1 VSLLEVSGLRVVY
14 RKRAGGPARA
24 RDVVAVDDVSISV
37 DAGQAVGLVGASGAG
52 KSSVA
57 KAILHL
63 VPVQRGQ
70 ITAGEHQ
77 VTAFGRRAPL
87 PFRKDVQMVFQDPS
101 SSLNPA
107 WTVADI
113 VAEPLRIH
121 FDPPREHRSRRTAEL
136 LDAVELP
143 TAVRERRPGDLSVG
157 QRQRVAIARAL
168 ATEPRL
174 IVLDEPV
181 SALDAAT
188 RDQVVAVL
196 ARLQHDTNVAYL
208 VITHDITLAKR
219 WCSHIAVM
227 DGGRIVEQA
236 SANDLFGQPR
246 HPFTKL
252 LLASVLDPDPQTHQA
267 SRQRRRDLTTAQ
279 RRALGD
285 RRPALIR
292 QVP

>member
-1 VSLLEVSGLRVVY
+1 MSLLEVSGLRVVY
-14 RKRAGGPARA
+14 PRRASGRAGAV
-24 RDVVAVDDVSISV
+24 DVVAVDDVSLSV

-63 VPVQRGQ
+63 VPAQRGK
-70 ITAGEHQ
+70 ITFGTHV

-87 PFRKDVQMVFQDPS
+87 AFRKDVQMVFQDAS

-113 VAEPLRIH
+113 VAEPLHIH
-121 FDPPREHRSRRTAEL
+121 FDPPRERAVRRTAEL
-136 LDAVELP
+136 LEAVELP
-143 TAVRERRPGDLSVG
+143 AAVRDRRPVDLSVG

-181 SALDAAT
+181 SALDAIT
-188 RDQVVAVL
+188 RDQIVTL
-196 ARLQHDTNVAYL
+196 LDRLQRETNVAYL
-208 VITHDITLAKR
+208 VITHDITLARR
-219 WCSHIAVM
+219 WCSRIAVM
-227 DGGRIVEQA
+227 EGGRIVEQA
-236 SANDLFGQPR
+236 SADDLFGQPR

-252 LLASVLDPDPQTHQA
+252 LLASVLDPDPRTHEA
-267 SRQRRRDLTTAQ
+267 SRRPRHDFTGAQ
-279 RRALGD
+279 PRTGSVIA
-285 RRPALIR
+285 
-292 QVP
+292 

>member
-1 VSLLEVSGLRVVY
+1 MSLLEVSGLCVVY
-14 RKRAGGPARA
+14 PRRASGRA
-24 RDVVAVDDVSISV
+24 SAGDVVAVDDVSISV

-70 ITAGEHQ
+70 ITLGEHR

-87 PFRKDVQMVFQDPS
+87 AFRKDVQMVFQDAS

-121 FDPPREHRSRRTAEL
+121 FDPPRDVTLRRIAEL
-136 LDAVELP
+136 LDTVELP
-143 TAVRERRPGDLSVG
+143 AAVRDRRPVDLSVG

-181 SALDAAT
+181 SALDATT
-188 RDQVVAVL
+188 RDQVVSVL
-196 ARLQHDTNVAYL
+196 ARLQHEANVAYL
-208 VITHDITLAKR
+208 VITHDITLARR
-219 WCSHIAVM
+219 WCSRIAVM
-227 DGGRIVEQA
+227 EGGRIVEQA
-236 SANDLFGQPR
+236 SADDLFGHPC

-252 LLASVLDPDPQTHQA
+252 LLASVLDPDPRTHQA
-267 SRQRRRDLTTAQ
+267 SRQRRHDLTGAQ
-279 RRALGD
+279 RCTRSVIPG
-285 RRPALIR
+285 RP
-292 QVP
+292 